1 MITLTFSSQ
10 IVIFSCLVAFA
21 NAVPPLGLPVAGVPY
36 GLPAAGVPYGLPAA
50 GVPYGLGIGSPLGI
64 GAPVGIGSPLGIGG
78 PLGIAGLAPAVPRI
92 YGGHSIYNPA
102 VLGAPVYP
110 KAILPAPVVHKAIIP
125 PVVKHV
131 VAQPID
137 PNPQYSFSYGVSD
150 PHTGDNKHAEE
161 TLVNGV
167 VHGSYSLTESDG
179 TIRKVTY
186 TADKIN
192 GFNAVVEKTGV
203 AHHAVPAVA
212 KVLTPAVHAP
222 AVIGAPA
229 AYATGYPGYH

>member
-1 MITLTFSSQ
+1 MSTQ
-10 IVIFSCLVAFA
+10 IVILSCLAAFA
-21 NAVPPLGLPVAGVPY
+21 NALPPLGYPGYGLGLPVGAY
-36 GLPAAGVPYGLPAA
+36 G
-50 GVPYGLGIGSPLGI
+50 
-64 GAPVGIGSPLGIGG
+64 
-78 PLGIAGLAPAVPRI
+78 GLAPAVP
-92 YGGHSIYNPA
+92 SVYNPYSA
-102 VLGAPVYP
+102 LHQPGLIGAPVYP
-110 KAILPAPVVHKAIIP
+110 KAIVPAPAVVHAPVYQKAIVS

-131 VAQPID
+131 VAQHID

-167 VHGSYSLTESDG
+167 VHGSYSLHEPDG

-203 AHHAVPAVA
+203 AHHVPAVA
-212 KVLTPAVHAP
+212 KVIAPVHGPAVVAPAIHAP
-222 AVIGAPA
+222 IHGPVLASP
-229 AYATGYPGYH
+229 AYAGYAGYHGYPGIH